1 MIDGQITILKDCY
14 RDSSLREKIYM
25 YVYMCV
31 CVCVIFKMC
40 MIFKIKMLN
49 HDKTSRIPAK
59 KEKEMK
65 CPKINIWKCL
75 IQ

>member
-1 MIDGQITILKDCY
+1 M
-14 RDSSLREKIYM
+14 
-25 YVYMCV
+25 

>member
-14 RDSSLREKIYM
+14 RHSSLREKIYM
-25 YVYMCV
+25 YVYM